1 MTPSTSEV
9 AVCWSSASER
19 CPRASASS
27 RLCASSCS
35 FNSISVG
42 WLLTRALA
50 FVPVERSL
58 RPRVGLFAPLRDK
71 VTSSAQSLVPPSGRP
86 SQGSGLPILTAPHDE
101 LAALHLLRSFD
112 HLVGACE
119 QLDRRIEAKRLGGLQ
134 IDHQLELCRKLD
146 RQVTRLFALENAIDV
161 GRCASEEVGAIDSI
175 RRQPAVL
182 DHFAER
188 IDHRQAI
195 ADRELEEER
204 LMS

>member
-1 MTPSTSEV
+1 MLTGMWVLAKLAAARWAIFTF
-9 AVCWSSASER
+9 ER
-19 CPRASASS
+19 QDH
-27 RLCASSCS
+27 L
-35 FNSISVG
+35 VG
-42 WLLTRALA
+42 T
-50 FVPVERSL
+50 
-58 RPRVGLFAPLRDK
+58 
-71 VTSSAQSLVPPSGRP
+71 VTGSPSGRP

-146 RQVTRLFALENAIDV
+146 RQVTGLFALENAIDV
-161 GRCASEEVGAIDSI
+161 GCCASEEVGAIDSI

-195 ADRELEEER
+195 AGRELEEER